1 MSKQIYKSLYTDNYV
16 NNYQLVVGS
25 SVDERE
31 SLKIIDMFILHETD
45 LSVIPFLNKV
55 YEYSDTESVN
65 LYTIME
71 QLASNRAY
79 MSNIVNPESVSIC
92 FQTILDM
99 LYSTNNWIP
108 NYKNPMLLID
118 DNVKLIEKQQ
128 ISSSK
133 IQQTKKKVYKK
144 KIKEIIEYVD
154 EFVARINVG
163 NRSILVPNVHNQNYD
178 LFYFMID
185 VLGVD
190 KTRLSGAYELQL
202 NIEDYV
208 LKTLKQHPN
217 LFNKYTFDDIQ
228 SLKELGLY
236 GIAVIAEFFKSSLV
250 KFGGNNRVESVND
263 ITAIGASSL
272 KNEDLYNLGIT
283 DANSTTYIIHD
294 KLLGNE
300 DVVREIFND
309 KAINEE
315 DNVIMAYR
323 HTNIESY
330 WITGIIE
337 LLNNS
342 YNRKYLD
349 SIPSHS
355 DVGVMYWML
364 VNIQFDKT
372 LPFIDLVNYL
382 NDKIGYYAISPYSTH
397 DTLQDLIDEYED
409 LISQDKLKKIND
421 EQAEEIF
428 AMTTTLTDVD
438 YDTDINYIIK
448 TVELFSNNKYYYEAA
463 ILDSYV
469 RLNVENSED

>member
-16 NNYQLVVGS
+16 NNYQLVVGN
-25 SVDERE
+25 VDEDKL
-31 SLKIIDMFILHETD
+31 LKVIDIFILHEPD
-45 LSVIPFLNKV
+45 LSVIPFLSKL
-55 YEYSDTESVN
+55 YEYSDTEVLN

-71 QLASNRAY
+71 QLSYDRAY
-79 MSNIVNPESVSIC
+79 INNIVNDEGVAIC

-99 LYSTNNWIP
+99 LYSTKNWIL

-118 DNVKLIEKQQ
+118 DTGKLIEKPQ

-133 IQQTKKKVYKK
+133 TQRRGKKVYKK
-144 KIKEIIEYVD
+144 KVKEIIEYVD

-190 KTRLSGAYELQL
+190 KTRLSGAYELQI

-208 LKTLKQHPN
+208 LKTLKQYPT

-250 KFGGNNRVESVND
+250 KFGGNNRVESTND

-283 DANSTTYIIHD
+283 DVNSTTYIIHD

-300 DVVREIFND
+300 DVVRELFND
-309 KAINEE
+309 EAINNEE
-315 DNVIMAYR
+315 DNVIVAYR

-355 DVGVMYWML
+355 DIGVMYWML

-372 LPFIDLVNYL
+372 LPFIDLVDYL
-382 NDKIGYYAISPYSTH
+382 NDKIGYYSISPFSTH
-397 DTLQDLIDEYED
+397 DTLQNLIDVYED

-428 AMTTTLTDVD
+428 AMITTLTDVE
-438 YDTDINYIIK
+438 YDTDTHYIIK
-448 TVELFSNNKYYYEAA
+448 IVELFSNNKYYYEAA

-469 RLNVENSED
+469 RSTVEHSED